1 MVSVAHLALCS
12 RRDSDRGRDAG
23 GGEFWPE
30 AECSVTL
37 SGGGA
42 GKDLPPDSSASPV
55 AALPS
60 G

>member
-12 RRDSDRGRDAG
+12 RRDSDGGRDAG

-30 AECSVTL
+30 AGVQCDTKC
-37 SGGGA
+37 GGA
-42 GKDLPPDSSASPV
+42 GKDLPPDSSAFPV